1 MDQKQAE
8 RKLMIDSRRQDP
20 KNVRRLLLLVRLLLK
35 RLKHSPIRARRERRP
50 RVGNKLERRIMNS

>member
-35 RLKHSPIRARRERRP
+35 RLKHSPIRAGRERRP